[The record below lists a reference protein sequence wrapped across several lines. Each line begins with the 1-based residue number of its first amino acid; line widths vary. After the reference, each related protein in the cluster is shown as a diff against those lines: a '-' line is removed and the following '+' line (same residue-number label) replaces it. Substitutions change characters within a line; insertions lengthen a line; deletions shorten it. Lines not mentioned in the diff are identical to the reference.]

1 MDHSLLEGH
10 NKTSDDFSI
19 LIPENNQF
27 KLQLKR
33 SLLIKKDN
41 RSPIETF
48 TSIPYSFLHNDIVTF
63 ILVLLQ

>member
-10 NKTSDDFSI
+10 NATSDDFSI

-27 KLQLKR
+27 KLHLKR
-33 SLLIKKDN
+33 SLLIKEDN

-48 TSIPYSFLHNDIVTF
+48 TYIP
-63 ILVLLQ
+63 